1 MSLKTKLL
9 VACLGLILAPA
20 CGGVFAWQ
28 LQRNLG
34 ATAIG
39 IYDSGVVGVS
49 HIAKAQAD
57 FIRYEFAPEKNA
69 ALLDKVRDYLGIA
82 RERAA
87 SDRARAAADTVAG
100 RLQALRAAGSAATTE
115 QRTAVDEALAAA
127 VKRFDA
133 DGLDARD
140 AAEDMV
146 DTSRDWL
153 RGIDVAVIGVV
164 ACIGLV
170 LWRAVIP
177 PIRQAAAIADAIAGG
192 RLDNPIRARGRDEP
206 ARLLRALGTMQN
218 AIAGNLDEIA
228 AMREQERANDAKAK
242 RQMTEALRIMADR
255 VEHEIGQAVETAAS
269 RMADMSIQ
277 AKTLADQVERL
288 LQTSDIVRTQADSA
302 LGDSE
307 TAVGVAERIA
317 DSMRVIAVSV
327 TQSTDITRRAVS
339 AGSDATSAIGRL
351 TAAANRIA
359 EAAGIIGSI
368 ARQTNLLALNATI
381 EAARAG
387 EAGKG
392 FAVVASEVKS
402 LAAQTA
408 RSTTDIAS
416 ILAEVQDLV
425 GLTQQAIAG
434 VGLRLTEAEDV
445 ARVVSDHVSHQDRA
459 TREIAASLSDLTGA
473 TRLVAREISGVHD
486 IARDAGTVA
495 TLVND
500 ASIQVGDQ
508 VRALQQVVV
517 RTIRGST
524 TQFDRRESPRI
535 DCRMPCEIIT
545 DRQRIRAE
553 TRNVSRQGAALI
565 RLDSSSLQSGEKGT
579 LHIRGINPM
588 AFTMVANEG
597 DLLRLHL
604 DLSGEGQAAW
614 DRWLEQLAPS
624 QLATAA

>member
-9 VACLGLILAPA
+9 AACLVLILAPA
-20 CGGVFAWQ
+20 GGGVLAWK
-28 LQRNLG
+28 LQRSLG
-34 ATAIG
+34 ATAIS

-49 HIAKAQAD
+49 HIAKARSE
-57 FIRYEFAPEKNA
+57 FIRYENAPDSSA
-69 ALLDKVRDYLGIA
+69 ALLGQVEQYLGIA

-87 SDRARAAADTVAG
+87 TDRARAVADKVAQL
-100 RLQALRAAGSAATTE
+100 LQALRAAGNAATAE
-115 QRTAVDEALAAA
+115 QRTAVDDALAAA

-133 DGLDARD
+133 DGLEARD

-146 DTSRDWL
+146 ENSRDWL
-153 RGIDVAVIGVV
+153 LGIGLAVIGIV
-164 ACIGLV
+164 AGIGLI

-177 PIRQAAAIADAIAGG
+177 PVRQAAAIADAIANG
-192 RLDNPIRARGRDEP
+192 RLDNPIRAKGRDEP
-206 ARLLRALGTMQN
+206 GRLLRALATMQT
-218 AIAGNLDEIA
+218 AIAGNLAEIA
-228 AMREQERANDAKAK
+228 AMREQERANEAQSKH
-242 RQMTEALRIMADR
+242 RMTEALRIMADR

-269 RMADMSIQ
+269 RMADMSTQ

-317 DSMRVIAVSV
+317 ESMRVIAVSV
-327 TQSTDITRRAVS
+327 TQSTDITRQAVS
-339 AGSDATSAIGRL
+339 AGSDATNAIGRL
-351 TAAANRIA
+351 AAAANRIA

-425 GLTQQAIAG
+425 GLTQQAVVG

-495 TLVND
+495 ALVND
-500 ASIQVGDQ
+500 ASVQVRDQ

-524 TQFDRRESPRI
+524 AQFDRRESPRI
-535 DCRMPCEIIT
+535 ECRVPCDIIT
-545 DRQRIRAE
+545 NTTRIRGE

-565 RLDSSSLQSGEKGT
+565 RLESSSLRSGEKGT
-579 LHIRGINPM
+579 LHIQGVDPM
-588 AFTMVANEG
+588 PFTMVAHEG

-604 DLSGEGQAAW
+604 DLSGETQAAW
-614 DRWLEQLAPS
+614 DRWLEQLTPA
-624 QLATAA
+624 QLARAA

>member
-9 VACLGLILAPA
+9 AACLVLLLAPA

-39 IYDSGVVGVS
+39 IYDSGIVGVS
-49 HIAKAQAD
+49 HIAKAQA
-57 FIRYEFAPEKNA
+57 FFVRYEFDPDKSA
-69 ALLDKVRDYLGIA
+69 ALLDKVQDNLAIA
-82 RERAA
+82 HERAA
-87 SDRARAAADTVAG
+87 SERARSASDTVAG
-100 RLQALRAAGSAATTE
+100 RLQALRAAGSAATPE
-115 QRTAVDEALAAA
+115 QRAAVDEALAAA

-133 DGLDARD
+133 DGLEARD

-146 DTSRDWL
+146 ETSRDWL
-153 RGIDVAVIGVV
+153 RGIGLAVIGVV
-164 ACIGLV
+164 ACIGLI
-170 LWRAVIP
+170 LWRSVIP
-177 PIRQAAAIADAIAGG
+177 PLRQAAAIADAIAGG
-192 RLDNPIRARGRDEP
+192 KLDNPIRAGGRDEP
-206 ARLLRALGTMQN
+206 GRLLRALGTMQN
-218 AIAGNLDEIA
+218 AIAGNLAEIA
-228 AMREQERANDAKAK
+228 AMREQDRANEAKAK
-242 RQMTEALRIMADR
+242 RQTAEALRLMADR
-255 VEHEIGQAVETAAS
+255 VEQEIGQAVETAAS
-269 RMADMSIQ
+269 RMADMSTQ

-288 LQTSDIVRTQADSA
+288 LRTSDVVRTQADSA
-302 LGDSE
+302 LGESE

-317 DSMRVIAVSV
+317 ESMRVIAVSV
-327 TQSTDITRRAVS
+327 TQSTDITRHAVS
-339 AGSDATSAIGRL
+339 AGSDATSAITRL

-359 EAAGIIGSI
+359 EAAGIIGAI

-387 EAGKG
+387 DAGKG

-425 GLTQQAIAG
+425 GLTQQAVAG

-473 TRLVAREISGVHD
+473 TRLVAREIGGVHD

-500 ASIQVGDQ
+500 ASVQVRDQ

-517 RTIRGST
+517 RTIRGSSA
-524 TQFDRRESPRI
+524 QFDRRESPRI
-535 DCRMPCEIIT
+535 DCRVPCDLVT
-545 DRQRIRAE
+545 GSQRIRAE

-565 RLDSSSLQSGEKGT
+565 RLDSSSLRSGEKGM
-579 LHIRGINPM
+579 LHIRGLDPM
-588 AFTMVANEG
+588 PFTMIANEG

-604 DLSGEGQAAW
+604 DVSGEAQAAW

-624 QLATAA
+624 RLATAA